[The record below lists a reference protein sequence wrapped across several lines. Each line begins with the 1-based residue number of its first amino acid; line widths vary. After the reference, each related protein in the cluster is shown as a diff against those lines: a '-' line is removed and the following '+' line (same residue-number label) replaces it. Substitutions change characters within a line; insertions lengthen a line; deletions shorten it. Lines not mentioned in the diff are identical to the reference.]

1 MAATAELAE
10 LVVRAARVTPRAST
24 PLAATVATPVPVV
37 TAATVS
43 TVLRELLSESTA
55 PMVVTAAPVAT
66 AVTQVPAA

>member
-24 PLAATVATPVPVV
+24 PLVVTVVTPV
-37 TAATVS
+37 TAASAATVS
-43 TVLRELLSESTA
+43 TALRELLSESTA